1 MKLMNSTIHNV
12 ALIATFLGAAI
23 SLACDP
29 ASTCASSICY
39 QQEETKQK
47 EENLQVACT
56 ALNAGE
62 PAELLRIG
70 DFPSLGKK
78 PMGGCSGSLGS
89 LLLLPNFECISGYL
103 LKVPFS
109 FGIELVEPF
118 SFEFFG

>member
-1 MKLMNSTIHNV
+1 MKIMNSTIHNV
-12 ALIATFLGAAI
+12 ALIAAFLGAAI
-23 SLACDP
+23 SLACYP

-56 ALNAGE
+56 ALGAGE
-62 PAELLRIG
+62 PAELLRNG
-70 DFPSLGKK
+70 DFSKPGKK
-78 PMGGCSGSLGS
+78 ADGWCSGALGS

-109 FGIELVEPF
+109 FGIELFEPF
-118 SFEFFG
+118 GFEFFG